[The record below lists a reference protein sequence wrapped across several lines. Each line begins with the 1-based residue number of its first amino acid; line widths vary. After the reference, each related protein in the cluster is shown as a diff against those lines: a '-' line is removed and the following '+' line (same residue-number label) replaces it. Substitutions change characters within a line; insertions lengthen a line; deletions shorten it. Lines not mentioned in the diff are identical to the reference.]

1 VRARI
6 PRARG
11 PVAIIVVL
19 ALLVAAAILS
29 SRAPDVPEAGVVS
42 KVVDGDTLHVAAHGK
57 TYKVRLIGV
66 DTPEAHP
73 SVKLD
78 RDALRTKQDKGLI
91 TALGRRAAEF
101 TRGLCEGKP
110 CRLEVDPVNVTS
122 RHRDRYGRILAYV
135 WGADAEGN
143 EVLVNAEILREGF
156 GMALTRFPFDEARK
170 AEFLSLQREARAEG
184 RGLWAEWKP

>member
-1 VRARI
+1 MRVRI

-11 PVAIIVVL
+11 PFAIIVIL
-19 ALLVAAAILS
+19 ALAVAAALLS
-29 SRAPDVPEAGVVS
+29 SRAPDVPERGFVS
-42 KVVDGDTLHVAAHGK
+42 KVVDGDTLHVAAYGR

-73 SVKLD
+73 SRKLD
-78 RDALRTKQDKGLI
+78 QDARRTKQDKEVIL
-91 TALGRRAAEF
+91 ALGRRASEF
-101 TRGLCEGKP
+101 TRHLCDGQE
-110 CRLEVDPVNVTS
+110 CRLEVDQSNVTN
-122 RHRDRYGRILAYV
+122 RHRDRYGRILPYV
-135 WGADAEGN
+135 WVAGPEGN

-170 AEFLSLQREARAEG
+170 AEFLRLQREARAEG